1 MKRIISLITLMVV
14 ITTSFASATVTIKKE
29 YGCSFLYGDWERELG
44 IYDKKASE
52 SDAVLYGQMTYGYD
66 KKLINS
72 QDYTWAFSVSH
83 EVQALVVNSKTSE
96 YSDDILK
103 GKWSKVSIKH
113 GDDNKLDTHK
123 YGVTFYGTSET
134 LYFGNI

>member
-1 MKRIISLITLMVV
+1 MNKSLSFLLTVILMTG
-14 ITTSFASATVTIKKE
+14 IASATVTIKKE

-52 SDAVLYGQMTYGYD
+52 SDGVLYGQMTYGYD
-66 KKLINS
+66 KKIINS

-83 EVQALVVNSKTSE
+83 NVQAYVENTKYADYGNKKTDE
-96 YSDDILK
+96 
-103 GKWSKVSIKH
+103 WSKVSIKH
-113 GDDNKLDTHK
+113 EGDELDEHA
-123 YGVTFYGTSET
+123 YGVKFFDTSEK